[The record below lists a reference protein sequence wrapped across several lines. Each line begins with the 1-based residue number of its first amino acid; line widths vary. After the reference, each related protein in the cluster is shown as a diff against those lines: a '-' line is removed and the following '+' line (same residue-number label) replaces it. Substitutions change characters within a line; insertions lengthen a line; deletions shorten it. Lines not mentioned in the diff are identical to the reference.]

1 MDTKNIKYYCE
12 ENDGACWHYFDKEWV
27 FYMNDSVLVEV
38 TAAECMTKGAKTL
51 YAIRTKNKG
60 SAQDYYWIAVDAI
73 TAREALLETAKI
85 IDLWD
90 IKVGEEA
97 VAIVKITSDITS
109 LENWRLG
116 YDWRENLEE
125 AWKEA
130 LAAKKEAA

>member
-1 MDTKNIKYYCE
+1 MDTSNIRYYCE
-12 ENDGACWHYFDKEWV
+12 NDSGACWHYFDKKWV
-27 FYMNDSVLVEV
+27 FYMDDSVLEEV

-51 YAIRTKNKG
+51 YAIRTENKR
-60 SAQDYYWIAVDAI
+60 SPQDYRWIAVEAI

-90 IKVGEEA
+90 FKVDEA
-97 VAIVKITSDITS
+97 VAIVKIVWGEF
-109 LENWRLG
+109 LENYRLA
-116 YDWRENLEE
+116 DEWRENLEE